1 MGSDGQDISAARHGR
16 NSRLTRFAGGLR
28 LCFRSAACWAALV
41 MIFCVASSAFLIQN
55 VLLDLERHRSAI
67 EDRVLWNIGQ
77 AEVELGALE
86 AALADAQLYPQT
98 GDLDRVKRAFD
109 IFYSRIKIIEEGA
122 AYKDLRESAEF
133 DANLAAIRAFLDR
146 NVAKID
152 GPDDQLQ
159 GALDSLHVDVNAI
172 RSTVRQIVLHT
183 VSLRTQ
189 FADSIRSTLV
199 TTLIQLGALGALL
212 IVVLVLSTLF
222 VLRLSRSAELRA
234 QRIGETKSRI
244 EAILTRTSGA
254 VITVSQDG
262 IVTDFNRA
270 AERMFGIAAADAL
283 DRHIADVAID
293 EDLKTAIRRVK
304 QSAAGS
310 DITLAANLS
319 EQITQARRKDGQL
332 FPVKA
337 SISVLKSEAGR
348 MVLVWIS
355 DITERLQREQALK
368 EALESALAGE
378 NTKARMLSL
387 MSHEIRTPLN
397 GLIGALQVLGETRL
411 TDRQQKIIGT
421 MQTSCDILMSHVNSV
436 LDISRIDAKGIE
448 TTQEP
453 FNVENVARE
462 VYENQVHAAHLAG
475 NTLVVENMIAGEP
488 TYLGDARM
496 IRQTLIN
503 LVSNAIKFTHGGVI
517 HIRSTEGADG
527 GFEIAVQDTGI
538 GIAPENLAR
547 IFDDFVTID
556 GRYERS
562 AGGTGLGL
570 GLSRRLAEMMGGS
583 LTVSSTLGK
592 GSTFLLSL
600 PGAARTSAPVAAP
613 QGAEEAT
620 PPSRPLR
627 ILVAEDNLINLE
639 ILTELLVADGHHV
652 TAARDGQEAVR
663 LARREAFDMI
673 LMDISMPVMNGA
685 DATRE
690 IRGAPGP
697 CSAVPIVAVTAYA
710 QASEVE
716 GFLAAGM
723 TAALAKPISRA
734 RLRQLLAELTT
745 DSAPAPGI
753 AAIEEENLRDLIEA
767 LGIQRISKIASEI
780 DTDLQALVSR
790 MNNPNAA
797 PAERNGLAQDA
808 HKLAGAV
815 AMLGAH
821 RTRDTLVAIESSLK
835 EGCAHDVAATL
846 CRTLREDWRQTSEEL
861 DSVLAIAAA
870 LAADQNS
877 APDTIRKAT

>member
-1 MGSDGQDISAARHGR
+1 
-16 NSRLTRFAGGLR
+16 
-28 LCFRSAACWAALV
+28 
-41 MIFCVASSAFLIQN
+41 
-55 VLLDLERHRSAI
+55 

-86 AALADAQLYPQT
+86 AALADAQLYPRT
-98 GDLDRVKRAFD
+98 GDLGRVRRAFD

-122 AYKDLRESAEF
+122 AYKDLRKSAEF
-133 DANLAAIRAFLDR
+133 DANLFAIRSFLDR
-146 NVAKID
+146 NVAMID

-159 GALDSLHVDVNAI
+159 GALSSLHLDTNAV
-172 RSTVRQIVLHT
+172 RNTVRQIVLHT
-183 VSLRTQ
+183 VRLRTQ

-319 EQITQARRKDGQL
+319 EQITQARRKDGRL

-448 TTQEP
+448 TAQEP

-613 QGAEEAT
+613 QGAVEAT

-753 AAIEEENLRDLIEA
+753 AAIEEENL
-767 LGIQRISKIASEI
+767 
-780 DTDLQALVSR
+780 
-790 MNNPNAA
+790 
-797 PAERNGLAQDA
+797 
-808 HKLAGAV
+808 
-815 AMLGAH
+815 
-821 RTRDTLVAIESSLK
+821 
-835 EGCAHDVAATL
+835 
-846 CRTLREDWRQTSEEL
+846 
-861 DSVLAIAAA
+861 
-870 LAADQNS
+870 
-877 APDTIRKAT
+877 

>member
-1 MGSDGQDISAARHGR
+1 
-16 NSRLTRFAGGLR
+16 
-28 LCFRSAACWAALV
+28 
-41 MIFCVASSAFLIQN
+41 
-55 VLLDLERHRSAI
+55 
-67 EDRVLWNIGQ
+67 
-77 AEVELGALE
+77 
-86 AALADAQLYPQT
+86 
-98 GDLDRVKRAFD
+98 
-109 IFYSRIKIIEEGA
+109 
-122 AYKDLRESAEF
+122 
-133 DANLAAIRAFLDR
+133 
-146 NVAKID
+146 
-152 GPDDQLQ
+152 PDDQLQ

-319 EQITQARRKDGQL
+319 EQITQARRKDGRL

-613 QGAEEAT
+613 QGAVEAT

-734 RLRQLLAELTT
+734 RLRQLLAEL
-745 DSAPAPGI
+745 
-753 AAIEEENLRDLIEA
+753 
-767 LGIQRISKIASEI
+767 
-780 DTDLQALVSR
+780 
-790 MNNPNAA
+790 
-797 PAERNGLAQDA
+797 
-808 HKLAGAV
+808 
-815 AMLGAH
+815 
-821 RTRDTLVAIESSLK
+821 
-835 EGCAHDVAATL
+835 
-846 CRTLREDWRQTSEEL
+846 
-861 DSVLAIAAA
+861 
-870 LAADQNS
+870 
-877 APDTIRKAT
+877 

>member
-1 MGSDGQDISAARHGR
+1 
-16 NSRLTRFAGGLR
+16 
-28 LCFRSAACWAALV
+28 
-41 MIFCVASSAFLIQN
+41 
-55 VLLDLERHRSAI
+55 
-67 EDRVLWNIGQ
+67 
-77 AEVELGALE
+77 
-86 AALADAQLYPQT
+86 
-98 GDLDRVKRAFD
+98 
-109 IFYSRIKIIEEGA
+109 
-122 AYKDLRESAEF
+122 
-133 DANLAAIRAFLDR
+133 
-146 NVAKID
+146 
-152 GPDDQLQ
+152 
-159 GALDSLHVDVNAI
+159 
-172 RSTVRQIVLHT
+172 
-183 VSLRTQ
+183 

-319 EQITQARRKDGQL
+319 EQITQARRKDGRL

-448 TTQEP
+448 TAQEP

-613 QGAEEAT
+613 QGAVEAT

-753 AAIEEENLRDLIEA
+753 AAIEEENL
-767 LGIQRISKIASEI
+767 
-780 DTDLQALVSR
+780 
-790 MNNPNAA
+790 
-797 PAERNGLAQDA
+797 
-808 HKLAGAV
+808 
-815 AMLGAH
+815 
-821 RTRDTLVAIESSLK
+821 
-835 EGCAHDVAATL
+835 
-846 CRTLREDWRQTSEEL
+846 
-861 DSVLAIAAA
+861 
-870 LAADQNS
+870 
-877 APDTIRKAT
+877 